1 MDFIN
6 QVKKTTTDAIN
17 SVSGA
22 ANEIKVAV
30 EKTTAGAIAS
40 VSNTVQ
46 PGIEA
51 IQNAGKSISNT
62 ASTTVAFA
70 TSGVV
75 IGAAL
80 KDLPQT
86 AQQLLAEMPKIA
98 NRLKYRAG
106 VRVGEAPRS
115 DADVMKLFNKIP
127 GTSKLD
133 ASERDIRQFLSDKHG
148 SHIYPHS
155 KGGSNGAD
163 NIVWEIGADN
173 IRRGTNIITP
183 GEQAYIRVYNAVD
196 SILRNSTTIAKL
208 GITATGAAMLT
219 QAIVVAIS
227 YSLDLQRGDIT
238 VEQYKDLILQE
249 VIKTGIATPIFFL
262 IFVVV
267 LALIPELTVLLSA
280 PIVVAGF
287 NALFGMSI
295 AVPIVQSVIRH
306 IEAGGFGEET
316 ANQYKKLSVS

>member
-6 QVKKTTTDAIN
+6 QVKKTTADAIN
-17 SVSGA
+17 SVSGT
-22 ANEIKVAV
+22 ANEVKIAV
-30 EKTTAGAIAS
+30 ENTTVGAIAT
-40 VSNTVQ
+40 VTNTVQ
-46 PGIEA
+46 SGIEA
-51 IQNAGKSISNT
+51 IQNAGKSISDT

-70 TSGVV
+70 TSSVV
-75 IGAAL
+75 IGTAL

-115 DADVMKLFNKIP
+115 DADIMKLFNKIP
-127 GTSKLD
+127 GTSKLGT
-133 ASERDIRQFLSDKHG
+133 SERDIRQFLSDKHG
-148 SHIYPHS
+148 SHIHPHS

-163 NIVWEIGADN
+163 NILWEIGADN
-173 IRRGTNIITP
+173 IRRGANIMTP

-196 SILRNSTTIAKL
+196 SILRNSATIAKL
-208 GITATGAAMLT
+208 GIKATGAAMLT
-219 QAIVVAIS
+219 QAIVVAVS

-238 VEQYKDLILQE
+238 VEQYKDLIIQE

-267 LALIPELTVLLSA
+267 LALIPELAVLLSA
-280 PIVVAGF
+280 PMVIAGF

-295 AVPIVQSVIRH
+295 AVPIVQSIIRH
-306 IEAGGFGEET
+306 IEAGGFREET

>member
-6 QVKKTTTDAIN
+6 QVKKTTADAIN
-17 SVSGA
+17 SVSGT
-22 ANEIKVAV
+22 ANEVKIAV
-30 EKTTAGAIAS
+30 ENTTVGAIAT
-40 VSNTVQ
+40 VTNTVQ
-46 PGIEA
+46 SGIEA
-51 IQNAGKSISNT
+51 IQNAGKSISDT

-70 TSGVV
+70 TSSVV
-75 IGAAL
+75 IGTAL

-86 AQQLLAEMPKIA
+86 AQLLLAEMPKIA

-115 DADVMKLFNKIP
+115 DADIMKLFNKIP
-127 GTSKLD
+127 GTSKLG

-148 SHIYPHS
+148 SHIHPHS

-163 NIVWEIGADN
+163 NIVWEIGTDN
-173 IRRGTNIITP
+173 IRRGANIMTP

-196 SILRNSTTIAKL
+196 SILRNSATIAKL
-208 GITATGAAMLT
+208 GIKATGAAMLT

-238 VEQYKDLILQE
+238 VEQYKDLIIQE

-267 LALIPELTVLLSA
+267 LALIPELAVLLSA
-280 PIVVAGF
+280 PMVIAGF

-295 AVPIVQSVIRH
+295 AVPIVQSIIRH
-306 IEAGGFGEET
+306 IEAGGFREET
-316 ANQYKKLSVS
+316 ANQYKKLSIS